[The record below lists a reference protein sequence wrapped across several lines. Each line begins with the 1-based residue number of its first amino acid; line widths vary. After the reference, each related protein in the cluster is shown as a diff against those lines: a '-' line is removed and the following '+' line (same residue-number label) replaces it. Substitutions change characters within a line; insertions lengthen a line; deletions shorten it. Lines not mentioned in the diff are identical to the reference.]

1 MFIGLYIMKRLIVF
15 AVALLLSVMVL
26 ARDAHLKFKGIP
38 VDGNY
43 KVFAEK
49 LIQKGFKQKEVTPD
63 GIVLTGNFMAEP
75 EVIVVVYPDPTSK
88 CVSTVAAM
96 IDAGDNWAS
105 IERKY
110 YSVVDTYKEKYGE
123 PKEHVEEFDT
133 EYSSS
138 DLFRRSALQ
147 EGRCN
152 YKSQWEVEGG
162 SITISLLYL
171 SFDYYVVCAYLDEQN
186 VKALHQTIIDDI

>member
-1 MFIGLYIMKRLIVF
+1 MKRLIVF
-15 AVALLLSVMVL
+15 AVALLFSIAAFAQDV
-26 ARDAHLKFKGIP
+26 HLKFKGIP

-63 GIVLTGNFMAEP
+63 GIVLTGNYMAEP